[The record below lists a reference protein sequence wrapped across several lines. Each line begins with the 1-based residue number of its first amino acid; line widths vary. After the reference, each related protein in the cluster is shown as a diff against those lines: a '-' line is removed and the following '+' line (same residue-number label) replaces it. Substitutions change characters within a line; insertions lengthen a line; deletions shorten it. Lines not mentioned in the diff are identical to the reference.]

1 METVTTAL
9 TTMATNVGTN
19 ITSVMGDLLPA
30 LAAVVSIGI
39 VVRFGVK
46 WIQRLAK

>member
-1 METVTTAL
+1 METITTAL

-19 ITSVMGDLLPA
+19 ITTVMGSLLPA
-30 LAAVVSIGI
+30 LGGVISIGI

-46 WIQRLAK
+46 WIQKLSS